1 MKQAA
6 LRALAAQRE
15 REEEVAK
22 AQMAAA
28 LGGGVSWGFGEDAVD
43 DDADRRPLPFFFCCS
58 ALCVFSVS
66 LTASPG
72 ARWRPCSSCGAGRPP
87 HASQLFLLMLCCPSP
102 PFFLCLSVED
112 VDWRAYAATRGL
124 SEKQQ
129 KLADKIRKREAR
141 VQHLQREIDKIKA
154 GSCWLLCGAVGAC
167 V

>member
-1 MKQAA
+1 
-6 LRALAAQRE
+6 
-15 REEEVAK
+15 
-22 AQMAAA
+22 
-28 LGGGVSWGFGEDAVD
+28 
-43 DDADRRPLPFFFCCS
+43 
-58 ALCVFSVS
+58 
-66 LTASPG
+66 
-72 ARWRPCSSCGAGRPP
+72 
-87 HASQLFLLMLCCPSP
+87 
-102 PFFLCLSVED
+102 VED